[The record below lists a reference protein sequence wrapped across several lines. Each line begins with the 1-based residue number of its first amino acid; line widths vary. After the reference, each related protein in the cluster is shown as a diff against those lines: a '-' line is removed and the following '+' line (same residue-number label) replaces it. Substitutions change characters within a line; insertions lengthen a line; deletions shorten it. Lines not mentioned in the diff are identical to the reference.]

1 MKATTVVLTVTLL
14 LIATQ
19 VGAFAATINR
29 TIASRDIS
37 PRGGAQSQELTITV
51 SPHNPPVTLPSSG
64 GSFDF
69 RVEIENVGPASAGFE
84 TWTLLEYPD
93 GALAGPLLGPLEFLL
108 PSAWS
113 SSNDLSQELASDAPA
128 GTYVFHVYAGQYP
141 GIIWATDTFSFEKE
155 EATPAWYPQSAG
167 TTNSLFAVYF
177 TDRDNGWISGMLNTI
192 LHTTDGGDNWYPQPA
207 PPSSH
212 YYDLHFVD
220 PLEGWAVGS
229 SGKIAHTEDGG
240 ESWALQPSGT
250 TYNFYGV
257 HFLNA
262 STGWA
267 VGGRE
272 ADFSP
277 ARRFVLR
284 TTDGGD
290 TWVTQL
296 FESYKNPFKD
306 VHFADANHGWA
317 VGEFAEVVHT
327 ADGGATWT
335 EQEAPSSGQLTSVFF
350 LDSLNGWITGATG
363 NLLYTTNGGAT
374 WQHAD
379 IDTTAHL
386 TDVVFADAQNGWVV
400 GGDGLGGAIFRTTD
414 GGASWYQQE
423 AAGAQFIYGA
433 FFTDASAGWAVG
445 YNGTIVRTQ
454 TGGN

>member
-1 MKATTVVLTVTLL
+1 MKAKTVVVTVTLL

-19 VGAFAATINR
+19 IGAFAQTLNR
-29 TIASRDIS
+29 TLAPGERTSTRGTQS
-37 PRGGAQSQELTITV
+37 PELTLTV
-51 SPHNPPVTLPSSG
+51 SPHNPPVTIPSSG

-69 RVEIENVGPASAGFE
+69 TVEIENVGSTSAGFE
-84 TWTLLEYPD
+84 TWTLLEYPN
-93 GALAGPLLGPLEFLL
+93 GALVGPLLGPLELLL

-113 SSNDLSQELASDAPA
+113 SSNNLSQELALDAPA
-128 GTYVFHVYAGQYP
+128 GTYVFHVNAGQYP
-141 GIIWATDTFSFEKE
+141 GIILATDTFSFEKE

-167 TTNSLFAVYF
+167 TTDSLFAVYF
-177 TDRDNGWISGMLNTI
+177 TDRDNGWISGMRNTI
-192 LHTTDGGDNWYPQPA
+192 LHTSDGGDNWYAQPA

-220 PLEGWAVGS
+220 ALQGWAVGS

-240 ESWALQPSGT
+240 ESWALQPTGT
-250 TYNFYGV
+250 TYSFYGV
-257 HFLNA
+257 HFIDA

-277 ARRFVLR
+277 ARRFVRR
-284 TTDGGD
+284 TTDGGR

-296 FESYKNPFKD
+296 IESYKNPFKD
-306 VHFADANHGWA
+306 VHFVDANHGWA
-317 VGEFAEVVHT
+317 VGEYAEVVHT
-327 ADGGATWT
+327 ADGGATWS

-350 LDSLNGWITGATG
+350 LDSLNGWITGASG
-363 NLLYTTNGGAT
+363 NLLFTTNGGAT
-374 WQHAD
+374 WQQAD
-379 IDTTAHL
+379 INTAAHL

-400 GGDGLGGAIFRTTD
+400 GGGTVDGAIFRTTD

-433 FFTDASAGWAVG
+433 FFTDAGAGWAVG
-445 YNGTIVRTQ
+445 YNGTVVHTL
-454 TGGN
+454 TGGD